1 MRLTIRTSIRRFAS
15 HQVSSY
21 IVRYRASHGF
31 HLRQREIAPFFS
43 FRQFSLDSS
52 SSPIVAKEKP
62 GSTRTDAVSQLVQS
76 CQKKSWNAA
85 LTVLEN
91 FTQEDRELLKKD
103 LTQLQKSLFRR
114 TVFPSP
120 ADMMAILTAFH
131 KVQILPLLPDLP
143 LHFVKHLL
151 KESSTLS
158 DADMFLVFTTLQKI
172 GFNENYLHKESTN
185 SIQQSIFSLLM
196 KFCSQKE
203 NCSFLVEKDLK
214 DFFSFLKARKPQQ
227 KDKINSQLFYKTL
240 IPFLTHFL
248 LTIHEN
254 PSLLRSRESFPNLL
268 FHLGGLHL
276 HYHQFKLDNEGTEA
290 DFSAILMDCFG
301 KSLQSVREEQSS
313 SGTRMVRRIRTVVVD
328 IDFISSFFPSVVD
341 SCLKGNE

>member
-1 MRLTIRTSIRRFAS
+1 MMRLTIRTSIRRFAYP
-15 HQVSSY
+15 QASSN
-21 IVRYRASHGF
+21 IVRYWASHGF
-31 HLRQREIAPFFS
+31 HLRQREFAPFFS
-43 FRQFSLDSS
+43 FRQFSLDSNTS
-52 SSPIVAKEKP
+52 RVDAKEKP

-91 FTQEDRELLKKD
+91 FTQKDRELLKKD

-120 ADMMAILTAFH
+120 EDMMAILTAFH
-131 KVQILPLLPDLP
+131 KVEILPLLPDLP

-158 DADMFLVFTTLQKI
+158 DADLFLVFTTLQKI
-172 GFNENYLHKESTN
+172 GFNENYLPKENTV
-185 SIQQSIFSLLM
+185 SIQQSVFSLLM

-214 DFFSFLKARKPQQ
+214 DFFSFLKAYKPQQ
-227 KDKINSQLFYKTL
+227 NDKINSTLFYRTI
-240 IPFLTHFL
+240 IPLLSHFL

-276 HYHQFKLDNEGTEA
+276 HYHQFTLDNESKKE
-290 DFSAILMDCFG
+290 DFSAILVDCFD
-301 KSLQSVREEQSS
+301 KCLQSVREEQSS
-313 SGTRMVRRIRTVVVD
+313 NGTRMVRRIRTV
-328 IDFISSFFPSVVD
+328 I
-341 SCLKGNE
+341 